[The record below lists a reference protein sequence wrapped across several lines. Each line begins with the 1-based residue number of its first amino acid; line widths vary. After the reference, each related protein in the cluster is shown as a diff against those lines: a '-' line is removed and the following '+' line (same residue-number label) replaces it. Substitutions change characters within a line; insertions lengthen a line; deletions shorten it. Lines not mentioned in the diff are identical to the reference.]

1 MPEWIRTAAI
11 LITGVALL
19 AGFAV
24 ILSMARYGRGR
35 WRVDETTGHVWDGDL
50 REGVHRI
57 PWWSLVLYLG
67 TLLFASLYLVLYAG
81 PGRSAGILRVN
92 QESEHAAA
100 LAALAP
106 QREQFLANLRDTP
119 IEQLA
124 ASPQMMAGAR
134 PLFETHCAACHGR
147 RGLGARGF
155 PNLTDEDWMWGGTE
169 QDVLTTI
176 REGRTGMMPPL
187 GMALG
192 AEGVEQVMAYVFSLS
207 GISVPED
214 YALAG
219 KDKFVVCAA
228 CHGADARGN
237 TALGA
242 PNLTDAIWLFGDGP
256 EELRETINDGRT
268 NTMPM
273 FAARLDEGEIRLLA
287 AYVFTL
293 GTASRN
299 TTASRD

>member
-11 LITGVALL
+11 VLIGVMLL
-19 AGFAV
+19 GGFA
-24 ILSMARYGRGR
+24 ITLSMARYGRGR
-35 WRVDETTGHVWDGDL
+35 WRLDETTGHVWDGDL
-50 REGVHRI
+50 REGAHAI
-57 PWWSLVLYLG
+57 PWWSLTLYLG
-67 TLLFASLYLVLYAG
+67 TLLFASLYLVLFAG
-81 PGRSAGILRVN
+81 PGRSAGILRIN

-106 QREQFLANLRDTP
+106 QREQFLATLRDTP

-124 ASPQMMAGAR
+124 ANPQMMAVAR

-155 PNLTDEDWMWGGTE
+155 PDLTNEDWMWGGSE

-176 REGRTGMMPPL
+176 REGRTGVMPPL
-187 GMALG
+187 GAALG
-192 AEGVEQVMAYVFSLS
+192 AEGVEHVIAYVFSLS
-207 GISVPED
+207 GINVPED

-219 KDKFVVCAA
+219 KDKFAVCAA

-237 TALGA
+237 TTFGA

-256 EELRETINDGRT
+256 EDLREAITQGRT
-268 NTMPM
+268 NTMPT

-287 AYVFTL
+287 AYVFSL
-293 GTASRN
+293 GKPSHN
-299 TTASRD
+299 TTASRN